1 MYWINMQTST
11 TARYILGFLLA
22 VLLSG
27 CSKPTNANVG
37 ELEKEF
43 LTAVPIVDM
52 NKSLQV
58 VVDSN
63 NEAPKNGSE
72 IGLTIYNKSSHTVQF
87 DNSSF
92 VKLLGSTD
100 HLHWFPIKNG
110 LTYLAHMSLSPQ
122 GTLLLDL
129 SNTWVRP
136 ILEPVE
142 FGPDKSDVLLRIAV
156 VGEIVEDDK
165 PTGEKIGAYVD
176 MVLQP

>member
-1 MYWINMQTST
+1 MQTST
-11 TARYILGFLLA
+11 TTRYILGFLLA
-22 VLLSG
+22 VILSG
-27 CSKPTNANVG
+27 CSQPTNANIG

-52 NKSLQV
+52 NSSLQV

-63 NEAPKNGSE
+63 DASPKNGSD
-72 IGLTIYNKSSHTVQF
+72 IGLTIYNKSSHSVQF

-100 HLHWFPIKNG
+100 HLHWFSIKNG
-110 LTYLAHMSLSPQ
+110 ITYLDHMSLSPQ

-136 ILEPVE
+136 ILEPID
-142 FGPDKSDVLLRIAV
+142 FGVDKSDVLLRIAV
-156 VGEIVEDDK
+156 VGEIVEGDK
-165 PTGEKIGAYVD
+165 LTGEKVGAYVD
-176 MVLQP
+176 VPLKP